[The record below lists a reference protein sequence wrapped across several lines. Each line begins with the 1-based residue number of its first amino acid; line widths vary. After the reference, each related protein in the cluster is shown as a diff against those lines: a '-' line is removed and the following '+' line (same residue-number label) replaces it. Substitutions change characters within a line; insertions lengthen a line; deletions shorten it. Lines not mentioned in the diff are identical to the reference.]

1 MLIAV
6 ISDIHSNL
14 PALEAV
20 MDAVDRESPEEI
32 HCLGDVVGYGA
43 DPGPCIDIVRRCAAS
58 VVLGNHDLAVADG
71 TGIKLL
77 PPHGRVA
84 AEHNTGRL
92 SSADRTWLAERPLKT
107 SRENATFVHASP
119 QNPDRWTRIESFP
132 IARSQFDHFDT
143 DVCFIG
149 HSHVP
154 AVLSDRVGVFNVRSG
169 YRFLINAGSVGQ
181 PRDGDPRAAFGLF
194 DTEAFRYRLR
204 RVPYDVARAMK
215 RIEEEGLPAQLGR
228 RLEIGM

>member
-6 ISDIHSNL
+6 LSDIHSNL

-20 MDAVDRESPEEI
+20 MNAVDRESPDEI
-32 HCLGDVVGYGA
+32 HCLGDIVGYGA
-43 DPGPCIDIVRRCAAS
+43 DPGPCIEFMRRRCTS

-71 TGIKLL
+71 TGVKLL
-77 PPHGRVA
+77 PPNGRIA
-84 AEHNTGRL
+84 AEHNAGKL
-92 SSADRTWLAERPLKT
+92 SESDRTWLADRPLKT
-107 SRENATFVHASP
+107 SSENATFVHASP
-119 QNPDRWTRIESFP
+119 HHPDRWTRIESFP

-169 YRFLINAGSVGQ
+169 YRFLINPGSVGQ

-194 DTEAFRYRLR
+194 DTEAFTFRQKRVRY
-204 RVPYDVARAMK
+204 DIAQAMK

-228 RLEIGM
+228 RLEIGT

>member
-20 MDAVDRESPEEI
+20 MDAVERESPDEI
-32 HCLGDVVGYGA
+32 HCLGDIVGYGA
-43 DPGPCIDIVRRCAAS
+43 DPEPCIDIARRRCKTI
-58 VVLGNHDLAVADG
+58 VLGNHDLAVADG
-71 TGIKLL
+71 TGAKLL
-77 PPHGRVA
+77 PPHGRIA
-84 AEHNTGRL
+84 AEHNAGVL
-92 SSADRTWLAERPLKT
+92 SDTDRTWLQKLPLK
-107 SRENATFVHASP
+107 SVSENTTFVHASP
-119 QNPDRWTRIESFP
+119 RNPDRWTRIESFP

-143 DVCFIG
+143 DLCFIG

-154 AVLSDRVGVFNVRSG
+154 AILSDKVGVFNVRRG

-194 DTEAFRYRLR
+194 DTEAFKYRVKR
-204 RVPYDVARAMK
+204 ISYDVARAMK
-215 RIEEEGLPAQLGR
+215 RIEEEDLPAQLGR